1 MWVPGPIM
9 AQESELGWSPW
20 YLLGGYFGD
29 GVQPHQGM
37 NLVTLEGLAPDWT
50 TLRMSGH
57 FLDTNEGE
65 SDRGHGRQATLLSDS
80 KHMSEVIIC
89 PVLSDSVCFIICT
102 EPEKLGWHSAWVPT
116 CPPCMYRDGSGVDCG
131 EISPDLIVDKRIH
144 MALSNH
150 DPFQRDLYLYT
161 FFLLEFVTLP
171 ATSAM
176 TPPHLSALS
185 SISPSLSWP
194 SIMPRLV
201 MTLCYVSPSSKY
213 LFYTTHAT
221 VYSYI

>member
-1 MWVPGPIM
+1 MIFTWGLLWRWCSTPSGNEFGHTWRVGSRLNHT
-9 AQESELGWSPW
+9 QNVWSFLGHQW
-20 YLLGGYFGD
+20 GGI
-29 GVQPHQGM
+29 
-37 NLVTLEGLAPDWT
+37 
-50 TLRMSGH
+50 
-57 FLDTNEGE
+57 
-65 SDRGHGRQATLLSDS
+65 RGHGRQATLLSDS

-131 EISPDLIVDKRIH
+131 EISPDLILDKRIH

-194 SIMPRLV
+194 SMMPRLV